1 MLDGRLVDRISAY
14 LFHAGG
20 DDDPATLAQNS
31 ERSFIGTYVL
41 GMGFTFDDNNPRG
54 VTSPIAEM
62 HRLIEKD
69 PRNAAVIHPF
79 MSGEEFNDSPKQEPQ
94 RYVINFGD
102 MTLDQARSWPN
113 LLAIVEERVKPER
126 DRNKRENYKALWWQ
140 FGERRPGLFKALANI
155 PTYLALAAPSQ
166 HIAFARLPSK
176 LWFSHPATVVASDRS
191 ADF

>member
-1 MLDGRLVDRISAY
+1 
-14 LFHAGG
+14 
-20 DDDPATLAQNS
+20 
-31 ERSFIGTYVL
+31 
-41 GMGFTFDDNNPRG
+41 MGFQTRLQNDNNPRG

-69 PRNAAVIHPF
+69 PRNACSSIHPF

-102 MTLDQARSWPN
+102 MTLDQARSWPD
-113 LLAIVEERVKPER
+113 LLAIVWKRVKPER

-140 FGERRPGLFKALANI
+140 FGGARRPGLFKALANI

-176 LWFSHPATVVASDRS
+176 LWFHIRLQLWRPDRS